1 MCRHI
6 LIWHHKSVVTYS
18 DDVGQQRNRVD
29 KRQAICSE
37 EVQPKT
43 FAEHWA
49 QSVPW
54 ICDGHI
60 IIFTREFL
68 LDDGRK
74 VKNTNEDLFQRHHV
88 CPVLQIFGRSSGQV
102 TIHKTLASNTFKNVS

>member
-29 KRQAICSE
+29 KGQTLRSE
-37 EVQPKT
+37 KIQPKT
-43 FAEHWA
+43 SAEHWA
-49 QSVPW
+49 QSIPR

-60 IIFTREFL
+60 VIFTREFL
-68 LDDGRK
+68 LDDGSE
-74 VKNTNEDLFQRHHV
+74 VKNTNEDIFQRHHV
-88 CPVLQIFGRSSGQV
+88 SSVLQIFGWSSGQV
-102 TIHKTLASNTFKNVS
+102 TIHKTLAINTVENVS